1 MQYKI
6 DEKVE
11 RLKCDHIP
19 EDQKIQFIE
28 SLYKLAHVSYELYL
42 KESENNN

>member
-1 MQYKI
+1 MHYKI
-6 DEKVE
+6 QEKVE

-19 EDQKIQFIE
+19 ENKKIEFIE
-28 SLYKLAHVSYELYL
+28 NLYKLANVSYELYL